1 MLTDLWRSM
10 DEHNEN
16 FNKDIRNV
24 RKYYTEVVTEL
35 KNILE
40 GFNSRL
46 NEVEDWISRLEDKTM
61 ELRRQQNEKKNF
73 KSKADLR
80 DLQYN
85 IKQNNICIIEVPK
98 GEGKEKGPEKL
109 FEESG

>member
-46 NEVEDWISRLEDKTM
+46 NEVED
-61 ELRRQQNEKKNF
+61 
-73 KSKADLR
+73 
-80 DLQYN
+80 
-85 IKQNNICIIEVPK
+85 
-98 GEGKEKGPEKL
+98 
-109 FEESG
+109 

>member
-1 MLTDLWRSM
+1 MEISNLQYKECIVVIIKMLTDLWRSM

-46 NEVEDWISRLEDKTM
+46 NEVED
-61 ELRRQQNEKKNF
+61 
-73 KSKADLR
+73 
-80 DLQYN
+80 
-85 IKQNNICIIEVPK
+85 
-98 GEGKEKGPEKL
+98 
-109 FEESG
+109 

>member
-1 MLTDLWRSM
+1 
-10 DEHNEN
+10 
-16 FNKDIRNV
+16 
-24 RKYYTEVVTEL
+24 
-35 KNILE
+35 
-40 GFNSRL
+40 
-46 NEVEDWISRLEDKTM
+46 M

-98 GEGKEKGPEKL
+98 EEGKEKGPEKL

>member
-1 MLTDLWRSM
+1 MEISNLQYKECIVVIIKMLTDLWRSM
-10 DEHNEN
+10 DEHNEK

-46 NEVEDWISRLEDKTM
+46 NEVED
-61 ELRRQQNEKKNF
+61 
-73 KSKADLR
+73 
-80 DLQYN
+80 
-85 IKQNNICIIEVPK
+85 
-98 GEGKEKGPEKL
+98 
-109 FEESG
+109 

>member
-1 MLTDLWRSM
+1 MQKELKKMEISNLQYKECIVVIIKMLTDLWRSM

-16 FNKDIRNV
+16 FNKDIINV

-46 NEVEDWISRLEDKTM
+46 NEVED
-61 ELRRQQNEKKNF
+61 
-73 KSKADLR
+73 
-80 DLQYN
+80 
-85 IKQNNICIIEVPK
+85 
-98 GEGKEKGPEKL
+98 
-109 FEESG
+109 